1 MAVLYGRA
9 GRLTTKHGGFR
20 PGQWAD
26 KKKNCKDCGHSDF
39 SGTCEPF
46 IFWGEIM
53 LLVVL
58 CGVGFL
64 VLTAAEAA
72 CDGCRWLQ
80 VACDDRLS
88 GCWRRV
94 SHGGRG
100 TVGSAGDW
108 GEAKPGQVAHSVPSP
123 IDAAAKL
130 FGQPEHQSFGQWRA
144 QAMQNPLA
152 GSAAAEAEDPGD
164 MDFSTN
170 FPKPTANMIQDV

>member
-1 MAVLYGRA
+1 
-9 GRLTTKHGGFR
+9 LTTKHGGFR
-20 PGQWAD
+20 TRQWAD

-80 VACDDRLS
+80 VACDDQLS
-88 GCWRRV
+88 GCWRCV

-100 TVGSAGDW
+100 TVGSTGD
-108 GEAKPGQVAHSVPSP
+108 
-123 IDAAAKL
+123 
-130 FGQPEHQSFGQWRA
+130 
-144 QAMQNPLA
+144 
-152 GSAAAEAEDPGD
+152 
-164 MDFSTN
+164 
-170 FPKPTANMIQDV
+170 